1 MVSFIENPTRGAVD
15 PDDMTTIAHLPVRR
29 DPFAGLASMF
39 DTLAGVAV
47 RGGVPGPG
55 LLARVERTR
64 PQLAAAAPTAN
75 PGEPYSRMVLRV
87 DDEVEIMLARWRPGQ
102 RCAPHDHGGAGGFV
116 ILLEG
121 TFIERR
127 FDWDGQELVATHTA
141 TLPAGA
147 VTSITSEVIHD
158 MVAPEGG
165 LSLHLYSP
173 PANSM
178 RVFDLD
184 RREVLELVGNYGA
197 WIPAEDHARI
207 PFARIAPARQA
218 PHVIW
223 VAHTTHYRG
232 GSAEFAAAAATMV
245 RELGAAH
252 PEADIVVAGLHH
264 KADFVSEMTR
274 LADTGR
280 EISQLHLISHSG
292 MYGPMFGSTD
302 WPEQFSPH
310 EWRTMA
316 IPFTV
321 GGRAYF
327 HACRTARWFAPFF
340 ADVFGVT
347 AFGNRNYTTV
357 SARNDR
363 FAWAGRQPAARPN
376 LYLID
381 TPGHRSHGWTGSVRK
396 YLGAAAQPLVQCDP
410 TGGFAPNQPT
420 GTYDPV
426 AHLYDRAYA
435 DIRVRQAEWRWVS
448 QRAAQVRAQLG
459 RGLRVLEIGC
469 GSGAL
474 LRALDDDGMI
484 DFGVGVDNSGPM
496 LARARERSRYS
507 RRLRFQEVHGPSL
520 DLPDDHV
527 DVVISFLSFRY
538 LDWDPVMAEIR
549 RVLVPGGRLWVVD
562 MVAQPVRIRE
572 LGVLARSAVTHL
584 QTRRT
589 RPRFAAD
596 LAALTTH
603 PDWLKM
609 LARNPIRAEHEYRW
623 YFASRFPGTRLDLLT
638 ATSTQRVV
646 AFDSGPLPQGRTA
659 PLTYP

>member
-1 MVSFIENPTRGAVD
+1 
-15 PDDMTTIAHLPVRR
+15 MTTIAPQPIRQ
-29 DPFAGLASMF
+29 DPLAGLASMF
-39 DTLAGVAV
+39 DTLAAVAV
-47 RGGVPGPG
+47 GGNVPDAEV
-55 LLARVERTR
+55 LTRVAQARPE
-64 PQLAAAAPTAN
+64 LAAAALTAQ
-75 PGEPYSRMVLRV
+75 PGEPYSRLVLRV

-121 TFIERR
+121 TFVERR
-127 FDWDGQELVATHTA
+127 FGWDGEDLVVTHSD

-158 MVAPEGG
+158 MMAPDGG

-178 RVFDLD
+178 RVFDLQ

-197 WIPAEDHARI
+197 WIPQGDHARI
-207 PFARIAPARQA
+207 PFARVAPARHA
-218 PHVIW
+218 PPVIW
-223 VAHTTHYRG
+223 VAHTTAYRG
-232 GSAEFAAAAATMV
+232 GSAEFATAATTMARELAAAN
-245 RELGAAH
+245 
-252 PEADIVVAGLHH
+252 PEADVVIAGLNR
-264 KADFVSEMTR
+264 KADFISEMTR

-280 EISQLHLISHSG
+280 EISELHLISHSG
-292 MYGPMFGSTD
+292 MYGPMFGSTQ

-316 IPFTV
+316 IPFSAT
-321 GGRAYF
+321 GRAYF

-347 AFGNRNYTTV
+347 TFGNRDYTTV
-357 SARNDR
+357 SARRDR
-363 FAWAGRQPAARPN
+363 FVWAGRQPEARQN

-381 TPGHRSHGWTGSVRK
+381 TPGHKSHGWTGSVRK
-396 YLGAAAQPLVQCDP
+396 YLGAAARPPVQCDP
-410 TGGFAPNQPT
+410 AGGFAVDQSA

-426 AHLYDRAYA
+426 AELYDRAYV
-435 DIRVRQAEWRWVS
+435 DIRVRGAEWRWVA
-448 QRAAQVRAQLG
+448 QRAAKVRAQLG

-469 GSGAL
+469 GTGAL
-474 LRALDDDGMI
+474 LRALDDEGMI
-484 DFGVGVDNSGPM
+484 DFAVGVDSSGPM
-496 LARARERSRYS
+496 LARARERSQDS
-507 RRLRFQEVHGPSL
+507 RRLRFLQVHSPAL
-520 DLPDDHV
+520 DVPDDQF

-549 RVLVPGGRLWVVD
+549 RVLAPGGRLWVVD
-562 MVAQPVRIRE
+562 MVAQPVRIKE
-572 LGVLARSAVTHL
+572 LGVLARSTLAHL
-584 QTRRT
+584 QIRRT

-609 LARNPIRAEHEYRW
+609 LARNPIRAEHEYHW
-623 YFASRFPGTRLDLLT
+623 YFASRFPGTGLDLLT

-646 AFDSGPLPQGRTA
+646 AFDSGPLPKGCTA

>member
-1 MVSFIENPTRGAVD
+1 MD
-15 PDDMTTIAHLPVRR
+15 PDAMITIAHPPAQR
-29 DPFAGLASMF
+29 AGLAGLVSLF

-47 RGGVPGPG
+47 RGEVPGPG
-55 LLARVERTR
+55 LLARVAQARS
-64 PQLAAAAPTAN
+64 QLAAAAPAPN
-75 PGEPYSRMVLRV
+75 DGEPYSRSILRV
-87 DDEVEIMLARWRPGQ
+87 DDEVEIMLARWRPGR

-121 TFIERR
+121 TFEERR
-127 FDWDGQELVATHTA
+127 FGWDGQELVVTQSAS
-141 TLPAGA
+141 LPAGE
-147 VTSITSEVIHD
+147 VTGITSEVIHD

-165 LSLHLYSP
+165 LSLHFYSP
-173 PANSM
+173 PASSM
-178 RVFDLD
+178 RVFDRD

-197 WIPAEDHARI
+197 WIPVGNHARI

-218 PHVIW
+218 AHVIW

-232 GSAEFAAAAATMV
+232 GSAEFAAAAATMA
-245 RELGAAH
+245 RELGAAN
-252 PEADIVVAGLHH
+252 PDAEVVVSGLHH
-264 KADFVSEMTR
+264 KADVTAEMAR

-310 EWRTMA
+310 EWRSMT
-316 IPFTV
+316 IPFTAT
-321 GGRAYF
+321 GRAYF
-327 HACRTARWFAPFF
+327 HACRSARWFAPFF

-357 SARNDR
+357 SARKDR
-363 FAWAGRQPAARPN
+363 FAWAGRHPAARPN

-381 TPGHRSHGWTGSVRK
+381 TPGHKSHGWTGSVRK

-410 TGGFAPNQPT
+410 SGAFAPNQPA

-426 AHLYDRAYA
+426 AELYDRAYA
-435 DIRVRQAEWRWVS
+435 DIRVREAEWRWVS
-448 QRAAQVRAQLG
+448 QRAAQAKALLG

-484 DFGVGVDNSGPM
+484 DFGVGVDSSAGM
-496 LARARERSRYS
+496 LARAHERSQDRC
-507 RRLRFQEVHGPSL
+507 RLRFHGVHGPTL
-520 DLPDDHV
+520 DLPDDHF

-589 RPRFAAD
+589 RPQFAAD
-596 LAALTTH
+596 LAALTMH

-646 AFDSGPLPQGRTA
+646 AFDSGPLPRGRTA